1 MSILTGSVTKLG
13 AQVLFI
19 ATPRHVLLL
28 HRCIYIC
35 HLFFF
40 ACLQENLAQVFAHT
54 RLVCSMKGS
63 VRAVC
68 SVRCKFLRYGCIEQI
83 DDVYARRWDCFMHE
97 RFRRFERYIPAFPF
111 IHLFILTAFTHA
123 IRSCFWNQSR
133 HVTNLY

>member
-1 MSILTGSVTKLG
+1 M
-13 AQVLFI
+13 
-19 ATPRHVLLL
+19 H
-28 HRCIYIC
+28 IYMPP
-35 HLFFF
+35 FFF